1 MLDDDDSWRAQEHA
15 RVLASEMP
23 FGLRGHGPV
32 EVIVPRGTVL
42 MRGSADRVDERADG
56 TLIVTDIKT
65 GSRRTFKKISEA
77 DPFIEGTKL
86 QLPVYALAAR
96 SRYGDGRKPVRAAY
110 WFVRKDRGRIEL
122 PLSSGVE
129 QGYVETVSVLVD
141 SIAAGL
147 FPPKAPETPDF
158 AWVQC
163 AYCNPDGTGYGELRD
178 AWERKQ
184 YDPVLRR
191 LIRLIDVD
199 APASLADDGLPQ

>member
-1 MLDDDDSWRAQEHA
+1 
-15 RVLASEMP
+15 MP
-23 FGLRGHGPV
+23 FGLRGQDPV
-32 EVIVPRGTVL
+32 EVAVRRGTVR

-65 GSRRTFKKISEA
+65 GSRRTFEKISEA

-96 SRYGDGRKPVRAAY
+96 SRYGDSTTHVRAAY
-110 WFVRKDRGRIEL
+110 WFVRKNRGRKEL
-122 PLSSGVE
+122 ALTSDVE
-129 QGYVETVSVLVD
+129 QSYTETVGVLVD

-147 FPPKAPETPDF
+147 FPSKAPETPDF

-163 AYCNPDGTGYGELRD
+163 SYCNPDGTGYGELRD

-184 YDPVLRR
+184 FDPVLRR

-199 APASLADDGLPQ
+199 ALAAVLDDGPMR